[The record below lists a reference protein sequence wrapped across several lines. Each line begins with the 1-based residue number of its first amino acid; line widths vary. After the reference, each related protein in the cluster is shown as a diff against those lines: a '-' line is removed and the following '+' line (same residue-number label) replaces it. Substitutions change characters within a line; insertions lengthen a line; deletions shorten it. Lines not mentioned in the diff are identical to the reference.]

1 MKKLKDK
8 YLKNEL
14 LFNIF
19 LIVILSV
26 TLVTVVVTT
35 VVLNISEK
43 AYVRSYRESN
53 SIILKKAQADYE
65 ELNNSVFNILN
76 QINQTA
82 TVENYLSP
90 REMTPG
96 EDSQTIRL
104 MIEQLSDTALLYQDI
119 PSNLILFGVNGK
131 TFYQNEAVGTM
142 DYDTFLLEKIFTD
155 ANKNPNLI
163 SYQFIEHG
171 YTNYTKNSPGL
182 VIVQVLKNSHHEVYG
197 HALLFIR
204 EKDFAQFYDSL
215 VDQSVNAIYVFDSKG
230 TVISS
235 NHKNTIGEKN
245 NTLFDISQQI
255 LAATSTNT
263 TSKNATVVP
272 KRLYSYGYTLASVVN
287 ESALIKNMNLLTP
300 TLLIVIGSILL
311 ISLLAYIIVKKTTN
325 PIYQLIEKIPAVS
338 LRDFDKKVEVTG
350 TNEVKEL
357 AQVYNSMLE
366 DLENSVEQLLKAQ
379 DEKRMAEIHA
389 LQMQIQPHF
398 IYNTL
403 ASIKFLIWQGGKE
416 KAAHSIDAFIKLLQ
430 STIGMKDEF
439 VTLEDELTSV
449 KNYTTILQLRF
460 GDNIH
465 IDYYYG
471 EALSTRF
478 VPRMILQ
485 PIIENAFLHAFPEQ
499 TEGYINI
506 FIQEKNTQLIIEIMD
521 NGIGMDTNNIDLN
534 YLEEKK
540 KNHLSG
546 IGLKNIDDRI
556 KLLFGKSYG
565 VTIISSKGNGT
576 TIRIELPISNQSS
589 SSNSD

>member
-1 MKKLKDK
+1 MNKLKNK

-19 LIVILSV
+19 IIVILSV
-26 TLVTVVVTT
+26 LLVTAIVTT

-53 SIILKKAQADYE
+53 SIILKKSQADYE
-65 ELNNSVFNILN
+65 ELNNSVFNVLN
-76 QINQTA
+76 QINQTTA
-82 TVENYLSP
+82 VESYLSLKKL
-90 REMTPG
+90 TPV
-96 EDSQTIRL
+96 EESQTIRL
-104 MIEQLSDTALLYQDI
+104 MIEQLSDTAMLYQDI

-142 DYDTFLLEKIFTD
+142 DYDTFLLEKIFTN

-163 SYQFIEHG
+163 SYQFIDHG

-182 VIVQVLKNSHHEVYG
+182 AIVQVLKNTHHEVYG
-197 HALLFIR
+197 HALIFIR
-204 EKDFAQFYDSL
+204 EKDFATFYDSL
-215 VDQSVNAIYVFDSKG
+215 VDQAVNTIYVFDSEG
-230 TVISS
+230 TIISS
-235 NHKNTIGEKN
+235 NHKNNIGQKN
-245 NTLFDISQQI
+245 NALFDTSQQI
-255 LAATSTNT
+255 LAAPSIDMKSEPT
-263 TSKNATVVP
+263 TVVP

-300 TLLIVIGSILL
+300 TLLIVMGSIFL
-311 ISLLAYIIVKKTTN
+311 ISLFAYAIVKKTTN

-338 LRDFDKKVEVTG
+338 LRDLDNKVEVTG

-357 AQVYNSMLE
+357 ARVYNSMLE

-403 ASIKFLIWQGGKE
+403 ASIKFLIWQGDKE
-416 KAAHSIDAFIKLLQ
+416 KAIHSIDAFIQLLQ
-430 STIGMKDEF
+430 STIGMKEEF
-439 VTLEDELTSV
+439 ITLQDELSSV
-449 KNYTTILQLRF
+449 KNYATILQLRF

-465 IDYYYG
+465 INYYYD
-471 EALSTRF
+471 EELSSYF

-499 TEGYINI
+499 TEGYINV
-506 FIQEKNTQLIIEIMD
+506 FIHKKNDHLLIEIMD
-521 NGIGMDTNNIDLN
+521 NGIGMDTDTIDLN

-556 KLLFGKSYG
+556 KLLFGENYG

-576 TIRIELPISNQSS
+576 TIQITLPTIDHCSPLSS
-589 SSNSD
+589 D

>member
-1 MKKLKDK
+1 MKKLKNK

-19 LIVILSV
+19 IIVILSV
-26 TLVTVVVTT
+26 TVVTIVVTT
-35 VVLNISEK
+35 VVLSISEQ

-65 ELNNSVFNILN
+65 ELNDSVFNVLN
-76 QINQTA
+76 QINQT
-82 TVENYLSP
+82 TVVEDYLSP
-90 REMTPG
+90 KEMTPSK
-96 EDSQTIRL
+96 EAQTIRL

-131 TFYQNEAVGTM
+131 TFYQNEAIATM
-142 DYDTFLLEKIFTD
+142 NYDTFLLEKIFTV
-155 ANKNPNLI
+155 ANKNPNPI
-163 SYQFIEHG
+163 SYQFIDHG

-197 HALLFIR
+197 HALIFIR
-204 EKDFAQFYDSL
+204 EKDFAKFYDSL
-215 VDQSVNAIYVFDSKG
+215 VDQSVNAIYVFDAEG
-230 TVISS
+230 TIISS
-235 NHKNTIGEKN
+235 NHKNKIGKKDN
-245 NTLFDISQQI
+245 ALFHTSRQLLTDPSADKTSQQ
-255 LAATSTNT
+255 
-263 TSKNATVVP
+263 ATVLP
-272 KRLYSYGYTLASVVN
+272 KTLYSYDYTLASVID

-300 TLLIVIGSILL
+300 TLLIVISSIFL
-311 ISLLAYIIVKKTTN
+311 ISLLAYVIVKKTTN

-338 LRDFDKKVEVTG
+338 LRDFDNKVEVTG

-357 AQVYNSMLE
+357 AQVYNFMLE
-366 DLENSVEQLLKAQ
+366 DLEYSVEQLLKAQ

-403 ASIKFLIWQGGKE
+403 ASIKFLIWQGDKE
-416 KAAHSIDAFIKLLQ
+416 KAVHSIDAFIKLLQ
-430 STIGMKDEF
+430 STIGTKDEF
-439 VTLEDELTSV
+439 ITLQDELTSV
-449 KNYTTILQLRF
+449 KNYATILQLRF

-465 IDYYYG
+465 IDYYYD
-471 EALSTRF
+471 EKLSKYF

-499 TEGYINI
+499 TEGYINV
-506 FIQEKNTQLIIEIMD
+506 FIQEKNAQLIIEIMD
-521 NGIGMDTNNIDLN
+521 NGIGMDTDNFDLN

-556 KLLFGKSYG
+556 KLLFGKDYG
-565 VTIISSKGNGT
+565 VTIICSKGNGT
-576 TIRIELPISNQSS
+576 TIQIDLPISNQN

>member
-1 MKKLKDK
+1 MKNLKNK

-14 LFNIF
+14 LFNI
-19 LIVILSV
+19 LIIVILSV
-26 TLVTVVVTT
+26 SLVTVIVTA

-82 TVENYLSP
+82 TVESYLSLK
-90 REMTPG
+90 EMLPS
-96 EDSQTIRL
+96 EEAQAIRL

-119 PSNLILFGVNGK
+119 PSNLILFGINGK
-131 TFYQNEAVGTM
+131 TFYQNDAVGTM
-142 DYDTFLLEKIFTD
+142 DYDKVLLEKVIVE
-155 ANKNPNLI
+155 ANKKPNLI
-163 SYQFIEHG
+163 SYQFIDHG
-171 YTNYTKNSPGL
+171 YTTYTKNSPGL
-182 VIVQVLKNSHHEVYG
+182 AIVQVLKNTQNEIYG
-197 HALLFIR
+197 HALIFIR
-204 EKDFAQFYDSL
+204 EKDFAKFYDSL
-215 VDQSVNAIYVFDSKG
+215 VDQSVNGIYVFDSEG
-230 TVISS
+230 AIISS
-235 NHKNTIGEKN
+235 NHKSNIGQKG
-245 NTLFDISQQI
+245 NTLFDTSQQI
-255 LAATSTNT
+255 LAKSSADMTSE
-263 TSKNATVVP
+263 NATVLP
-272 KRLYSYGYTLASVVN
+272 KKLYSYNYILTSVIN

-300 TLLIVIGSILL
+300 TLLIVIGSICL
-311 ISLLAYIIVKKTTN
+311 ISLLAYAIVKKTTN

-338 LRDFDKKVEVTG
+338 LRDFDNKVEVSG

-366 DLENSVEQLLKAQ
+366 DLEISVEQLLKAQ

-403 ASIKFLIWQGGKE
+403 ASIKFLIWQGDKE
-416 KAAHSIDAFIKLLQ
+416 KAVHSIDAFIKLLQ
-430 STIGMKDEF
+430 STIGMKEEF
-439 VTLEDELTSV
+439 VTLQDELISV
-449 KNYTTILQLRF
+449 KNYATILQLRF

-465 IDYYYG
+465 IDYYYD
-471 EALSTRF
+471 EVLSEYF

-499 TEGYINI
+499 TEGYINV
-506 FIQEKNTQLIIEIMD
+506 FIQEKNAQLIIEIMD
-521 NGIGMDTNNIDLN
+521 NGIGMDTDNFDLN

-556 KLLFGKSYG
+556 KLLFGKDYG

-576 TIRIELPISNQSS
+576 TIQIDLPISNQN